1 MNKEDNVNKEVF
13 FNIIIQL
20 KQQYNL
26 DNHTVEYIKKKLSAE
41 DINLEELKLRLAS
54 LHFNIAEITNI
65 KDVLAEENKSYLLY
79 TAEDDNESKICNYN
93 EILTID
99 NKNTLLFALTFHP
112 QERVHAHVAALPE
125 KITFN
130 WFMRQ
135 LFSKNGI
142 YIFIGGLITNILA
155 FIVPLFDMNVFDKV
169 LPNGFI
175 SNLMWLLLVAI
186 VFLLIWF
193 VNRAALTFL
202 IGENIEELEEQ
213 VDEFF
218 TNRLIHVKANSA
230 PEVNSFLSQVIS
242 DGQSLTRFMGLLH
255 IIAVIDV
262 PFMLLFIFMIYFI
275 GGDLVYV
282 TIIAISIVVII
293 NLFYQSTIKNFVH
306 LSTEKTFEKKHIQT
320 EIMQSINFIKLAN
333 MENYFCNKEI
343 KADIG
348 GSKRLHYNT
357 IFACINHV
365 STLIMFG
372 SLITVVSI
380 GAVQVIEGTLTIG
393 QLAACSMFT
402 SRAVSTSKITGLL
415 FNFYRLKMLFSN
427 LEHFSKLPLEH
438 TSSLPLERVDN
449 ITVKSVSI
457 SFNSREMVLDS
468 LNVTLDRQSNSF
480 IYGKPGSG
488 KSTLFNALAG
498 LQPIHQGSIEI
509 NSLELSNF
517 GQSDIRSKIHFSPA
531 TARFFT
537 GTILDNLKLDNQSV
551 THLDIADALNKV
563 GLLEKVNK
571 IEHGLAQEIINFEKV
586 PFSSGESK
594 KFMLS
599 RIFLVNADFIIIDEP
614 FDYLDDESGAQILK
628 QIIDY
633 TKQKNIGLCVFSNRK
648 RFAPMFAQAFTINQG
663 KLYPLL
669 ISDK

>member
-1 MNKEDNVNKEVF
+1 MNKEVF
-13 FNIIIQL
+13 FNIITQL
-20 KQQYNL
+20 KQQYDL
-26 DNHTVEYIKKKLSAE
+26 DNHGVEYIKKKLSAE
-41 DINLEELKLRLAS
+41 DISLEELKLRLAS
-54 LHFNIAEITNI
+54 LHFNITEITNI
-65 KDVLAEENKSYLLY
+65 KDIVAQENESYLLY
-79 TAEDDNESKICNYN
+79 NTVDNAESRICNYN
-93 EILTID
+93 DILTIN
-99 NKNTLLFALTFHP
+99 NKNILLFTLTFCP
-112 QERVHAHVAALPE
+112 QKQAHAHITTLPE
-125 KITFN
+125 QITFN
-130 WFMRQ
+130 WFIRQ
-135 LFSKNGI
+135 LFSKNGV
-142 YIFIGGLITNILA
+142 YIFIGGLITNLLA

-175 SNLMWLLLVAI
+175 SNLVWLLFVAI

-193 VNRAALTFL
+193 INRAALTFL

-218 TNRLIHVKANSA
+218 TNRLIHVKASST

-275 GGDLVYV
+275 GGNLVYV

-343 KADIG
+343 KAEVKG
-348 GSKRLHYNT
+348 TNRLHYNT

-372 SLITVVSI
+372 SLIAVVSI
-380 GAVQVIEGTLTIG
+380 GAVQILEGTLTIG

-427 LEHFSKLPLEH
+427 LENFSKLPLEH
-438 TSSLPLERVDN
+438 TTSLPLERVDN

-457 SFNSREMVLDS
+457 SFNSREMVLDN
-468 LNVTLDRQSNSF
+468 LNVTLDRQNNSF

-498 LQPIHQGSIEI
+498 LQTIHQGSIEI
-509 NSLELSNF
+509 NNLELANF

-551 THLDIADALNKV
+551 THLDITDALNKV

-599 RIFLVNADFIIIDEP
+599 RIF
-614 FDYLDDESGAQILK
+614 
-628 QIIDY
+628 
-633 TKQKNIGLCVFSNRK
+633 
-648 RFAPMFAQAFTINQG
+648 
-663 KLYPLL
+663 
-669 ISDK
+669 